1 MAKAWRWQKK
11 IYQAHFRNNTHSA
24 NSLIIDEAFKTLN
37 LQLNQP
43 RCFISTTLC
52 LGMAW
57 WSWGWSAGSCS
68 STPPSSH
75 SSTTQRR
82 WQILNQQRNNETL
95 LHRVASIIRFS
106 AFTRFGSLPAPP
118 SSSLATT
125 LLPSGSGRRW
135 TIHVGKYQNA
145 LCIFTCLKE
154 SFAWRIESSH
164 DKEIQHDKWRLW
176 SNCGGH

>member
-1 MAKAWRWQKK
+1 MKHLKHSTYNWTNPGALSLRLCVWVWPGDHEDGRLAHVHLRHLLHT
-11 IYQAHFRNNTHSA
+11 QALPR
-24 NSLIIDEAFKTLN
+24 EGGR
-37 LQLNQP
+37 LQTNKGIMNPLSC
-43 RCFISTTLC
+43 RAASTT
-52 LGMAW
+52 
-57 WSWGWSAGSCS
+57 
-68 STPPSSH
+68 H
-75 SSTTQRR
+75 
-82 WQILNQQRNNETL
+82 
-95 LHRVASIIRFS
+95 FS
-106 AFTRFGSLPAPP
+106 AFTPFGSLPAPP